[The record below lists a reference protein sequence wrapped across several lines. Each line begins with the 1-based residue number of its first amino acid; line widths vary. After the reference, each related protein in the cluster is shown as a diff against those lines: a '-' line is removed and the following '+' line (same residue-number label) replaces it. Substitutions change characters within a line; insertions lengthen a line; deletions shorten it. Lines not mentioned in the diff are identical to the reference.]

1 MSSIGDEELD
11 IGNWLSAIHLERY
24 QENFKKHGY
33 RIVKDILSLDNE
45 VLQQIGVSA
54 TGHRKRII
62 SRLRHVSGEAWSQSS
77 SFSMEREDFLEVTSK
92 DDDNGMLNKVILT
105 VTNEEQSPGES
116 KPISEPNLKP
126 VPKPR
131 TVFNK
136 NSTAVIKDYFV
147 VPSTISPVTSPTCF
161 ENHTSSAGIFFIQ
174 EGFHSIGSRLDS
186 GNCNYFAGVQPEGA
200 GLETGTSLY
209 SSAGAG
215 KPFHPLPHR
224 SMRQS
229 KDTSQPGSTDHRSM
243 LQMEADTMQCSP
255 LSNLSSFAGNEE
267 EVTSFL
273 TSPTLPQE
281 TLTMISNEIY
291 SGFSPENGALN
302 RSTDIETYRSNMNLK
317 TDTVIQE
324 ASSTSDSINSL
335 TPSDVD
341 LPIIPERPISTLV
354 TNDPINPY
362 CDAVFNRQP
371 QAQQSKDTKNAKL
384 RTCATM
390 PMFTPG
396 EERVQLRSFSDP
408 AKERKNDDEEGKTQ
422 RITQI
427 VHNEQEGY
435 STVDAPL
442 ASNRFSLPSHVY
454 KDELLEDLTISP
466 YASFT
471 SLSDRTRPVMSG
483 WLDKLSPQGNY
494 VFQKRF
500 VKFDGQN
507 LMYFGNEKELYPK
520 GVIPLT
526 SIEMARLS
534 KENKFEVVTKHRI
547 FVFRAESEAQRNEW
561 CSTIQNRVKEQ
572 CMLFPRTRQGT
583 FSCKRSGYL
592 ELKGHKSKIF
602 AVLTTDELWI
612 HKNEQFFKMGIGIFV
627 IDMHGSTIR
636 CARNK
641 NFELITPQKIFSFS
655 AESEREKKE
664 WMEALLECISE
675 SLSDYEVAEKI
686 WSNKANKMCADCK
699 AFNPDW
705 ASINLCV
712 VICKQCAGQHRSLGT
727 SISKVQSLKLDTSI
741 WSNEIVQLFIILG
754 NDRANRFWAA
764 RLLPSEVLNHDDTME
779 KRRDFITQKYR
790 EGRFRAPHPH
800 YTSQEEILKVLCT
813 AVAGPNLLK
822 SVMQFFS
829 DAESLADSTGLDN
842 TSQSMQAAE
851 NWRASNSSINMDGL
865 ALDDLNNARV
875 YDEIMQPVVHSGYLN
890 KTTLL
895 SKTVTGK
902 KTKDE
907 FQKYWC
913 VLERSFIFYENDKKT
928 EVGKIEP
935 SEVVSMGISKHEAL
949 NSPSL
954 VERYR
959 YTFEIILSS
968 EKMHQFGTD
977 AAETLQTWTCAIG
990 KWFTPL
996 SCHCLLGHEFQ
1007 RVGKMRYKAM
1017 LNPDQWMEG
1026 FFLLRKCHLF
1036 ICPEDQGAAEDS
1048 VNLRQLQELT
1058 VSPVSENTEKKDILI
1073 LVEKGRTLYLQGIT
1087 RTDFVAWSNDIQVA
1101 ACSSG
1106 NILREQQ
1113 LSRNDIPIIVDSCI
1127 AFLTQYG
1134 LCHEGIY
1141 RKNGAKSRIKLLMD
1155 EFRKDARNVKLRIN
1169 DNFIEDVTDVL
1180 KRFFRELDDP
1190 IFTTELHPKWQEAAE
1205 HSEKSKRL
1213 ENYME
1218 LINQLP
1224 KVNRATLT
1232 ALIGHLYRVQK
1243 CADLNQMCTKNLSL
1257 LFAPSLFQTD
1267 GKGEHEVKVMEDLI
1281 DNYACVFGID
1291 EEQVTQMD
1299 LENSL
1304 ITTWKDVQLS
1314 QAGDLIIEVYLEKK
1328 LPDCCVT
1335 LKVSPVMTAE
1345 ELTNQVLDMRN
1356 VSGSTDI
1363 WLTFEVFENGELE
1376 RPLHPKE
1383 KVLEQA
1389 LQWCKLAEPSSAFLL
1404 VKKIP
1409 IGEGSCLFT
1418 GAKRETPKCGLLKC
1432 REVSPKL
1439 LGCKFQDRYFVIR
1452 DRKLLV
1458 LKEKKSAKPE
1468 REWPLENAKTYM
1480 GIRKKLKPPSQW
1492 GFTLYLDKHQLCL
1505 CCTGQ
1510 PEMWDWITSILKA
1523 QHDDL
1528 RPVILRR
1535 HSSSDVT
1542 KQKFGTMPLVPIR
1555 GDDTNTTMVSAN
1567 QTLRRLHTRRTL
1579 SMFFPMKMHHDSLEE
1594 LQEKQLDEEH
1604 EPVYEEVGAFQSK
1617 PPPEAECNLPTER
1630 QYLPPPLDRSKKP
1643 PLNIEQKKHTAQN
1656 APVLTPC
1663 PLEKTETDDYNKTRS
1678 LDRSICVDSL
1688 KHVSNESTKVSISDR
1703 GAGGTFGKTAS
1714 LERQMESGRIQV
1726 VSARSQG
1733 AKSALDLSSL
1743 PPLFFE
1749 PPSTSDSLKTPVWKK
1764 TSPVSSNIQDK
1775 LLQELSTLISK
1786 KNETGS
1792 EQQVT

>member
-1 MSSIGDEELD
+1 MSSVGNEELD
-11 IGNWLSAIHLERY
+11 IGNWLSAIHLDRY
-24 QENFKKHGY
+24 QDSFKKHGY
-33 RIVKDILSLDNE
+33 HTVKDILSLDNE
-45 VLQQIGVSA
+45 VLQRIGVGA

-62 SRLRHVSGEAWSQSS
+62 TRLRHTSGETWPQSS
-77 SFSMEREDFLEVTSK
+77 SFSMDREDSLEFTSK
-92 DDDNGMLNKVILT
+92 DEKDNGATAK
-105 VTNEEQSPGES
+105 TNENFGSV
-116 KPISEPNLKP
+116 SEPTLKP

-136 NSTAVIKDYFV
+136 NCIAMNKDYLV
-147 VPSTISPVTSPTCF
+147 SPSIIYTATSPTCL
-161 ENHTSSAGIFFIQ
+161 ENHTSSTGAFFIQ
-174 EGFHSIGSRLDS
+174 ETFNSKGSRLDS
-186 GNCNYFAGVQPEGA
+186 GDCNSSSGQQPEGV

-209 SSAGAG
+209 LSAGVG
-215 KPFHPLPHR
+215 KPLHPFTPR
-224 SMRQS
+224 PMRQN
-229 KDTSQPGSTDHRSM
+229 KETSQPGSTNHRNM
-243 LQMEADTMQCSP
+243 LQMEADTMQRSP
-255 LSNLSSFAGNEE
+255 LSSLPSFVGKVE
-267 EVTSFL
+267 EVTSFS
-273 TSPTLPQE
+273 TSSTLPQE

-291 SGFSPENGALN
+291 SGFNPENGGLN
-302 RSTDIETYRSNMNLK
+302 CATDIETHRSNMNLE
-317 TDTVIQE
+317 TDTVTQE
-324 ASSTSDSINSL
+324 PPSAPDSINCPG
-335 TPSDVD
+335 PSDVN
-341 LPIIPERPISTLV
+341 LPIVPERPTSSLVNPDAIS
-354 TNDPINPY
+354 PY
-362 CDAVFNRQP
+362 CEAVFNRQTQP
-371 QAQQSKDTKNAKL
+371 QQSKDSKNSKV

-396 EERVQLRSFSDP
+396 EERGHLKSVNDP
-408 AKERKNDDEEGKTQ
+408 VKERKVEEEEGTSQ

-427 VHNEQEGY
+427 VHNELEGY
-435 STVDAPL
+435 STVDAPP
-442 ASNRFSLPSHVY
+442 ASNRFSLPSDLY
-454 KDELLEDLTISP
+454 KDELLDDLTISP

-471 SLSDRTRPVMSG
+471 SVPDRSRPVLRG

-507 LMYFGNEKELYPK
+507 LMYFSNDKELYPK
-520 GVIPLT
+520 GVIPIT

-572 CMLFPRTRQGT
+572 RMLFPRTRTGCT
-583 FSCKRSGYL
+583 FSCKRSGCL

-612 HKNEQFFKMGIGIFV
+612 HKNEQSFKMGLGVFV
-627 IDMHGSTIR
+627 IEMHGSTIR
-636 CARNK
+636 CAKNK
-641 NFELITPQKIFSFS
+641 TFELITPQKLFSFT

-686 WSNKANKMCADCK
+686 WSNKANKTCADCK

-727 SISKVQSLKLDTSI
+727 SVSKVQSLKLDTSI

-764 RLLPSEVLNHDDTME
+764 RLLPSEMLNHDDSTE

-790 EGRFRAPHPH
+790 EGRFRAPHPL
-800 YTSQEEILKVLCT
+800 YTNQEELLKALCT

-822 SVMQFFS
+822 SVMQFFCDAEYLTDLMDS
-829 DAESLADSTGLDN
+829 DAPTQSTLATED
-842 TSQSMQAAE
+842 
-851 NWRASNSSINMDGL
+851 WRASNSSINIEGL
-865 ALDDLNNARV
+865 ASDDPSSVRV
-875 YDEIMQPVVHSGYLN
+875 YDEIMQPVVHSGYLD
-890 KTTLL
+890 
-895 SKTVTGK
+895 KTVVVGKTVVGK

-913 VLERSFIFYENDKKT
+913 VLEKALNFYESEKKL
-928 EVGKIEP
+928 EVSKIAP
-935 SEVVSMGISKHEAL
+935 SEVACMGVNKLEAL
-949 NSPSL
+949 SSPSS

-977 AAETLQTWTCAIG
+977 AAETLQTWTSAIG

-1017 LNPDQWMEG
+1017 LNPDHWMEG

-1036 ICPEDQGAAEDS
+1036 ICPEDQAAAEDS

-1058 VSPVSENTEKKDILI
+1058 VSPLSENTEKKDILI
-1073 LVEKGRTLYLQGIT
+1073 LVEKGRTLYLQGIA
-1087 RTDFVAWSNDIQVA
+1087 RADFIAWSNDIQAA

-1134 LCHEGIY
+1134 LRHEGIY

-1155 EFRKDARNVKLRIN
+1155 EFRKDARHVKLRIS
-1169 DNFIEDVTDVL
+1169 DNFIEDVTDAL

-1190 IFTTELHPKWQEAAE
+1190 IFTTELHPKWKEAAE

-1213 ENYME
+1213 EKYMD

-1224 KVNRATLT
+1224 KVNKATLA

-1281 DNYACVFGID
+1281 DNYACVFCID

-1335 LKVSPVMTAE
+1335 LKVSPIMSAE

-1356 VSGSTDI
+1356 VSGSMDI

-1418 GAKRETPKCGLLKC
+1418 GAKREIPKCGLLKY
-1432 REVSPKL
+1432 REESPKL
-1439 LGCKFQDRYFVIR
+1439 LGCKFQERYFVIR
-1452 DRKLLV
+1452 DRKLLM

-1468 REWPLENAKTYM
+1468 REWPLENAKAYM

-1492 GFTLYLDKHQLCL
+1492 GFTLYLDKQQLCL

-1555 GDDTNTTMVSAN
+1555 GDDTNATMVSAN
-1567 QTLRRLHTRRTL
+1567 QTL
-1579 SMFFPMKMHHDSLEE
+1579 PMKMHHDSLEE

-1617 PPPEAECNLPTER
+1617 QLSDQEYNLVTER
-1630 QYLPPPLDRSKKP
+1630 QNLPPPLDRSKKP
-1643 PLNIEQKKHTAQN
+1643 SLIPEQKKHTIQTPLV
-1656 APVLTPC
+1656 PVIPSS
-1663 PLEKTETDDYNKTRS
+1663 PERSEKDEHNKTHS
-1678 LDRSICVDSL
+1678 LDRHESCMESL
-1688 KHVSNESTKVSISDR
+1688 KTTSNDSIRLFVPDK
-1703 GAGGTFGKTAS
+1703 GAGSTFGKTAS
-1714 LERQMESGRIQV
+1714 LERQTEPSRIQT
-1726 VSARSQG
+1726 VSSRNQMV
-1733 AKSALDLSSL
+1733 KSAVDLSSF

-1749 PPSTSDSLKTPVWKK
+1749 PPSLDCSKTPVWKK
-1764 TSPVSSNIQDK
+1764 TSPVSPNIQDK
-1775 LLQELSTLISK
+1775 LLQELSTVISK
-1786 KNETGS
+1786 KSDTGS
-1792 EQQVT
+1792 GQQVT